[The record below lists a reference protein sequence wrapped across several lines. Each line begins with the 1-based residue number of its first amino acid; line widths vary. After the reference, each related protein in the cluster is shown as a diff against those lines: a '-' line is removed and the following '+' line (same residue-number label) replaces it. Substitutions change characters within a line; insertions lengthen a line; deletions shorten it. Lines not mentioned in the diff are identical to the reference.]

1 MILDY
6 LPLNNILIDGVSI
19 KFHEHRKIVRD
30 KLGSNCIE
38 DNQTIQVGNSTE
50 DLINV
55 RRDIYKIIN
64 NKDCFFILNFD
75 EMELLNEIEVHH
87 CNKIRVNNFEFS
99 FNDELDYI
107 VSGLSKFSYAK
118 ALGEGECFFKEIKV
132 SIVNKRQMGGNE
144 NTLGYFYFAEDVS
157 HLES

>member
-19 KFHEHRKIVRD
+19 NFHEHRELVRD
-30 KLGSNCIE
+30 KLGPNYIV
-38 DNQTIQVGNSTE
+38 DNQTIQMGDSAK
-50 DLINV
+50 DLIYI

-64 NKDCFFILNFD
+64 NKDCFFILSFD

-99 FNDELDYI
+99 FNDELDYV
-107 VSGLSKFSYAK
+107 VSGLSKFSSAK
-118 ALGEGECFFKEIKV
+118 AFGEGEYFFKEIKV
-132 SIVNKRQMGGNE
+132 SIVNKRQMGGHE
-144 NTLGYFYFAEDVS
+144 NTLGYFYFAEYVS
-157 HLES
+157 HLEG